1 MQSTQPNL
9 RHNIIVNL
17 LDGGFYGLAIG
28 LASFTTIL
36 PLFVST
42 MTNSAILVGLV
53 PSVHNMGYL
62 LPQLFT
68 SKKVARQAKLK
79 SLVLRNSINER
90 LPFLGL
96 AIVAFL
102 APQIGATATLVMT
115 FLLLIWQG
123 LGAGLAAN
131 AWQNMIG
138 KVIPPTYLATFFGV
152 QAAFSNLLAS
162 GGAILAGYLL
172 EQNPGTTGFALPF
185 LCTSFFM
192 AVSWF
197 FISRTR
203 EEPSIRVID
212 PNQEISLWETISII
226 FKQNK
231 PFIWFL
237 AARGLYYLGM
247 MAFAFFMVYAVQ
259 ELKLSELEAGV
270 LTSVLLITQM
280 VANIVLGRIADRW
293 SRKGVIE
300 IGAVTGVASCLLA
313 WWAPS
318 AGWFY
323 PVIILEG
330 IANTAFW
337 TIGLAILLEFGGEEQ
352 RPVFVGLGNTFIVPV
367 AVLSPLLGGW
377 LADSASYP
385 ITFLI
390 SAILGA
396 IAVLVLHFRVKDP
409 HPA

>member
-1 MQSTQPNL
+1 MQSSQPNL

-42 MTNSAILVGLV
+42 MTNSAILIGLV

-68 SKKVARQAKLK
+68 SKIVARQVKLK
-79 SLVLRNSINER
+79 SFVLRNSINER

-102 APQIGATATLVMT
+102 APKIGATAALVMT
-115 FLLLIWQG
+115 FAVLVWQG
-123 LGAGLAAN
+123 LGTGLAAN

-172 EQNPGTTGFALPF
+172 EQNPGTAGFGVPF
-185 LCTSFFM
+185 LCTAILM
-192 AVSWF
+192 ATSWYF
-197 FISRTR
+197 LSLTR
-203 EEPSIRVID
+203 EEPSARVAD
-212 PNQEISLWETISII
+212 PDQELPLWETITCI
-226 FKQNK
+226 FRQNK
-231 PFIWFL
+231 PFVWFL

-247 MAFAFFMVYAVQ
+247 MAFAFFMVYAVK
-259 ELKLSELEAGV
+259 ELKLSEIEAGV

-280 VANIVLGRIADRW
+280 VANIALGRIADQW

-300 IGAVTGVASCLLA
+300 IGAITGVASCLLA

-323 PVIILEG
+323 PVVILEG

-337 TIGLAILLEFGGEEQ
+337 TIGVPTLLEFGSEEE

-367 AVLSPLLGGW
+367 AVLSPILGGW
-377 LADSASYP
+377 LADRASYP

-409 HPA
+409 HPV